1 MVKFDVLPEALGEA
15 IEAAVWYDD
24 RQQSL
29 GTEFLADLQ
38 FALDAIRAGT
48 GSLARLETYSGPHD
62 IRRVLLKRF
71 PYAVVVVCRPEEV
84 AVVAVAHTRRRPLYW
99 LKRTV

>member
-1 MVKFDVLPEALGEA
+1 MKFDVLPEAQGES
-15 IEAAVWYDD
+15 IKAAVWYEDC
-24 RQQSL
+24 RQSL
-29 GTEFLADLQ
+29 GDEFLADLQ
-38 FALDAIRAGT
+38 HAFDAIRAGT

-71 PYAVVVVCRPEEV
+71 PYAVVIVCRPNEI

-99 LKRTV
+99 LERIV